1 MQNAL
6 LNQKKGLAVL
16 ARLLTLDLSTKSTG
30 YCVIDMNNPSALLDY
45 GCIKSSAQDIE
56 KRIIIMRDRIQELI
70 RQYNIT
76 KIVAEEVVNV
86 PNTNTYKK
94 LTWLQG
100 VIVVS
105 VYEINKDI
113 EIDFVNSS
121 AWRSEIG
128 IKTGRGVKR
137 TTLKQADIDY
147 VKTTYNISANDDIC
161 DAICLKDA
169 YISRAKN

>member
-1 MQNAL
+1 
-6 LNQKKGLAVL
+6 
-16 ARLLTLDLSTKSTG
+16 
-30 YCVIDMNNPSALLDY
+30 
-45 GCIKSSAQDIE
+45 
-56 KRIIIMRDRIQELI
+56 MRDKIQELV
-70 RQYNIT
+70 RQYDIT

-100 VIVVS
+100 VIVVAL
-105 VYEINKDI
+105 YEINKDMEI
-113 EIDFVNSS
+113 EFIESS
-121 AWRSEIG
+121 SWRSKIG

-147 VKTTYNISANDDIC
+147 VQTKYGISANDDIC

-169 YISRAKN
+169 YMVWVKN

>member
-1 MQNAL
+1 M
-6 LNQKKGLAVL
+6 
-16 ARLLTLDLSTKSTG
+16 
-30 YCVIDMNNPSALLDY
+30 
-45 GCIKSSAQDIE
+45 
-56 KRIIIMRDRIQELI
+56 
-70 RQYNIT
+70 
-76 KIVAEEVVNV
+76 VNV

-137 TTLKQADIDY
+137 TTLK
-147 VKTTYNISANDDIC
+147 
-161 DAICLKDA
+161 
-169 YISRAKN
+169 